1 MAKDDILTH
10 IVIKYVKPRG
20 CFIDKINF
28 MNFESI
34 RIVLVAT
41 SHPGNIGSA
50 ARAMK
55 TMGLTRLYLVTPR
68 QFPDRKA
75 HELAAGA
82 DDVLEGVV
90 VTETLA
96 EALVGCHLVIGSS
109 ARPRG
114 IDMPGLSPVHCASL
128 VKEASATSQVA
139 IIFGREHAGLTNAE
153 LLHCHYHVTI
163 PSHPDFSSLNLAQA
177 VQVIAYELRMA
188 WLCAG
193 DHAILVTEELATAD
207 QVERFYDHL
216 QEVLVAIDFL
226 KISNPVKLVQRLR
239 RMFNRIKLE
248 VNEVNILRGILS
260 NTQRALQRKDIH
272 D

>member
-1 MAKDDILTH
+1 
-10 IVIKYVKPRG
+10 
-20 CFIDKINF
+20 

-68 QFPDRKA
+68 QFPDRQA

-82 DDVLEGVV
+82 DDVLDGAV

-96 EALVGCHLVIGSS
+96 EALVGCHLVIGTSV
-109 ARPRG
+109 RPRG
-114 IDMPGLSPVHCASL
+114 IDLPGLLPVSCASL
-128 VKEASATSQVA
+128 VNDASDTSQVA
-139 IIFGREHAGLTNAE
+139 IVFGREHAGLTNAE
-153 LLHCHYHVTI
+153 LLHCHYHVMI
-163 PSHPDFSSLNLAQA
+163 PSHPDFSSLNLSQA
-177 VQVIAYELRMA
+177 VQVIAYELRMK
-188 WLCAG
+188 WLSVDSNPLA
-193 DHAILVTEELATAD
+193 ATEELATTD
-207 QVERFYDHL
+207 QVERFFIHL

-248 VNEVNILRGILS
+248 ANEVNILRGILS
-260 NTQRALQRKDIH
+260 NTQRALQRKDAN
-272 D
+272 DQD

>member
-1 MAKDDILTH
+1 
-10 IVIKYVKPRG
+10 
-20 CFIDKINF
+20 

-55 TMGLTRLYLVTPR
+55 TMGFGRLYLVTPR
-68 QFPDRKA
+68 LFPDRQA

-82 DDVLEGVV
+82 DDVLEGAI

-96 EALVGCHLVIGSS
+96 EALVGCHLVIGTS

-114 IDMPGLSPVHCASL
+114 INLQGLTPPDCATL
-128 VKEASATSQVA
+128 INTASDTSQVA
-139 IIFGREHAGLTNAE
+139 LVFGREHAGLTNEE
-153 LLHCHYHVTI
+153 LLHCNYHVMI
-163 PSHPDFSSLNLAQA
+163 PSNPDFSSLNLSQA
-177 VQVIAYELRMA
+177 VQIIAYELRMK
-188 WLCAG
+188 WLALG
-193 DHAILVTEELATAD
+193 DEAVSQSEELATVD
-207 QVERFYDHL
+207 QVERFYTHL
-216 QEVLVAIDFL
+216 KEVLVSIDFL

-248 VNEVNILRGILS
+248 ANEVNILRGILS
-260 NTQRALQRKDIH
+260 NIQRALQKRDTH

>member
-1 MAKDDILTH
+1 
-10 IVIKYVKPRG
+10 
-20 CFIDKINF
+20 

-34 RIVLVAT
+34 RIVLIAT

-68 QFPDRKA
+68 QFPDRQA

-82 DDVLEGVV
+82 DDVLEGAM

-96 EALVGCHLVIGSS
+96 EALSGCHLVIGSS
-109 ARPRG
+109 VRPRG
-114 IDMPGLSPVHCASL
+114 IDLPGLSPPSCATL
-128 VKEASATSQVA
+128 VNEMSHDSQVA
-139 IIFGREHAGLTNAE
+139 IVFGREHAGLTNAE

-163 PSHPDFSSLNLAQA
+163 PSNPEFGSLNLAQA
-177 VQVIAYELRMA
+177 VQVIAYELRMK
-188 WLCAG
+188 WLNVEHSPVA
-193 DHAILVTEELATAD
+193 ATEELATTD
-207 QVERFYDHL
+207 QVERFYTHL

-248 VNEVNILRGILS
+248 KNEVNILRGILS
-260 NTQRALQRKDIH
+260 NTQRALQRQDSN
-272 D
+272 DQE